1 MILKVGLKTHLFLYL
16 FEILISS
23 KMAIKP
29 SHQNN
34 LNLQPDI
41 QVSLSQSVKSGLLK
55 QWWIFNPTGSL
66 KILLSIIK
74 NEFKV
79 FVTVSQ
85 IILK

>member
-1 MILKVGLKTHLFLYL
+1 MILKVGLKTHLLLYL

-41 QVSLSQSVKSGLLK
+41 QVSLSQSVKSGLFK
-55 QWWIFNPTGSL
+55 KMMNFQSHWIT
-66 KILLSIIK
+66 K
-74 NEFKV
+74 NTAINNEE
-79 FVTVSQ
+79 
-85 IILK
+85 

>member
-1 MILKVGLKTHLFLYL
+1 MILILKVGLKTHLLLYL

-55 QWWIFNPTGSL
+55 
-66 KILLSIIK
+66 K
-74 NEFKV
+74 
-79 FVTVSQ
+79 
-85 IILK
+85 

>member
-1 MILKVGLKTHLFLYL
+1 MILKVGLKTHLLLYL

-41 QVSLSQSVKSGLLK
+41 QVSLFIKKMMNFQSH
-55 QWWIFNPTGSL
+55 WIT
-66 KILLSIIK
+66 K
-74 NEFKV
+74 NIAINNKE
-79 FVTVSQ
+79 
-85 IILK
+85 